1 MIECL
6 LYLSPT
12 EDYNLT
18 LLSPVLN
25 VSWKA
30 PDNIW
35 GHAVFVT
42 VRMLILLDVF
52 ANPELKATSQ
62 DLCISVLADERLHFS
77 GNKEHTLVLFTSS
90 VSENGSD
97 VFCS

>member
-1 MIECL
+1 MSEEFNVTRQNKNKYGPYRTIFVIECL
-6 LYLSPT
+6 LYISPSV
-12 EDYNLT
+12 DYNLT

-52 ANPELKATSQ
+52 ANPELKATS
-62 DLCISVLADERLHFS
+62 
-77 GNKEHTLVLFTSS
+77 
-90 VSENGSD
+90 
-97 VFCS
+97 

>member
-1 MIECL
+1 MN
-6 LYLSPT
+6 
-12 EDYNLT
+12 YNLT

-30 PDNIW
+30 PDNIQ

-42 VRMLILLDVF
+42 VQILVLWDVF
-52 ANPELKATSQ
+52 GNLELKATSQ
-62 DLCISVLADERLHFS
+62 DLCVSVLADERSHFS

-97 VFCS
+97 DFCS

>member
-1 MIECL
+1 M
-6 LYLSPT
+6 
-12 EDYNLT
+12 DYNLT